1 MATRPLTAAILD
13 RALALVRTGAAH
25 EADRHDRFCLALEL
39 TRNLTPSGT
48 GCQTT
53 VVSSA
58 ESRRSDTARRAG
70 EKFVSVTPVDPGKN
84 AADVWHVIREQ
95 IKHRE
100 VLDEGSRAPANSVM
114 EVGVTVLRA
123 LDEAPLRTLHSPSLV
138 RSSPLS
144 AARRAMLEKRQFG
157 HRYDAF
163 PVDLAS
169 IEHRLPRLECP
180 HGDVEFLADDRTF
193 EDLNLSVDCLLRHR
207 KKLLEPRVDRSLP
220 RKHVFVLGAGPGG
233 LMTAIQLRLR
243 DHEVIICEQRE
254 VYARNRYIGVYKEVT
269 HLMASLGM
277 PERMTY
283 DFSQYRGKR
292 GIMLADIQ
300 TFLHGIALRLGVI
313 IYMGAV
319 PRSLTPQ
326 QLANGEVELQRAA
339 RSSAG
344 APGHSSIGMM
354 RWHFDTVS
362 RVRSGVTIRF
372 DTIVEATGGR
382 AGLRE
387 LLVGPENVVSIRAVA
402 KAAAARDTSLQTFF
416 DDPED
421 HCAEY
426 VESGYGCPP
435 GLRKSFATALLSGGK
450 DEIPDE
456 VPCFVS
462 NIDASIFN
470 KPMSATADSLGLAS
484 RIGDRDLAI
493 PHDWV
498 VLECR
503 LADQTLSRYHIEG
516 PLPQTFEFG
525 EQRLSTRDAL
535 DKLNPVSLLFRILYA
550 MGVPF
555 DAIDR
560 RRLIEFY
567 TTESSYG
574 DASDIVSTWVGTF
587 RGLRLGGDKP
597 IWCGT
602 VPGSDMVE
610 YAIVGE
616 ALQNAWYRFGVG
628 VDDTFAAAS
637 RFAEGLDLVFEERL
651 KQARRFERVM
661 SSRSVQILYHLYG
674 VAQHVDQ
681 GVVGPVL
688 TEYHIDEQHSVDVA
702 KAGLL
707 EAARQ
712 GGEMLAAETDIHTGG
727 TDPLLEAALDY
738 ERESLCRRVLT
749 LLKSFSY
756 RPDVLRQAQQP
767 LKPGDTD
774 WRTRAF
780 SAIESVLSVEHRE
793 LLSPLFRRALPQRH
807 GDAPGDRTRRERL
820 VELAMG
826 RYSWVSAWLRAC
838 ALHALD
844 PSAPGASAALT
855 RGATDPDPLIAQTA
869 TAALAA
875 IPGSGVVKLDRCS
888 PIERVLVLKEVS
900 LFKTIPH
907 EVLAGVAALVTER
920 WAAPNERIVEKGEP
934 GDCLYVIESG
944 SVRVHDGGRKLLRLG
959 PHQVFGELSLLDAAP
974 RSASVSA
981 LEPTRLFRLPQA
993 DFYALMNERPEI
1005 SRAINRVLC
1014 GMIRAANAANA
1025 SYLS

>member
-1 MATRPLTAAILD
+1 
-13 RALALVRTGAAH
+13 
-25 EADRHDRFCLALEL
+25 
-39 TRNLTPSGT
+39 
-48 GCQTT
+48 
-53 VVSSA
+53 VSSA
-58 ESRRSDTARRAG
+58 ESARSDTAQRDG
-70 EKFVSVTPVDPGKN
+70 EKFVSVTPVDPSKN
-84 AADVWHVIREQ
+84 APDVWHVVREQ
-95 IKHRE
+95 IKQCE
-100 VLDEGSRAPANSVM
+100 VVDAGRRASANSVM
-114 EVGVTVLRA
+114 EVGVSVLRA
-123 LDEAPLRTLHSPSLV
+123 LDEAPLRTLHSASLV

-144 AARRAMLEKRQFG
+144 AAGRAMLEKRQFG
-157 HRYDAF
+157 RHYDAS

-180 HGDVEFLADDRTF
+180 QGDVEFLADDRTF

-207 KKLLEPRVDRSLP
+207 KRLLEPRVDHALP

-243 DHEVIICEQRE
+243 DHEVIVCEQRE

-300 TFLHGIALRLGVI
+300 TFLHGIALKLGII

-319 PRSLTPQ
+319 ARSLTPE

-387 LLVGPENVVSIRAVA
+387 VLVGEENVVSIRTVA
-402 KAAAARDTSLQTFF
+402 KAAAARDASLQSFF

-435 GLRKSFATALLSGGK
+435 GLRKSFATALLSGGT

-456 VPCFVS
+456 IPCFVS
-462 NIDASIFN
+462 NIDASIFT

-525 EQRLSTRDAL
+525 GHRLSTREAL
-535 DKLNPVSLLFRILYA
+535 DKLNPVSLLLRVLYA

-567 TTESSYG
+567 TAESSYG

-587 RGLRLGGDKP
+587 RGLRLGGEEP
-597 IWCGT
+597 IWCGAVPSSNT
-602 VPGSDMVE
+602 VD

-637 RFAEGLDLVFEERL
+637 SFAEGLDLVFEDRL

-674 VAQHVDQ
+674 VARNVDQ

-702 KAGLL
+702 KARLL

-712 GGEMLAAETDIHTGG
+712 GSEMLAAETDIHTGG
-727 TDPLLEAALDY
+727 ADPLLEAALDY
-738 ERESLCRRVLT
+738 ERELLCRRVLT
-749 LLKSFSY
+749 LLESFSY

-774 WRTRAF
+774 WRAHAF
-780 SAIESVLSVEHRE
+780 TAIESVLSVEHRE

-807 GDAPGDRTRRERL
+807 DDAHGDRTRQERL

-826 RYSWVSAWLRAC
+826 RYSWVSSWLRAC
-838 ALHALD
+838 ALHGLD

-855 RGATDPDPLIAQTA
+855 RGAVDPDPLIAQTA

-900 LFKTIPH
+900 LFKTIPQ

-920 WAAPNERIVEKGEP
+920 WAAPHERIVEKGEP

-944 SVRVHDGGRKLLRLG
+944 SVRIHDGGRKLLRLG

-981 LEPTRLFRLPQA
+981 LESTRLFRLPQA

-1014 GMIRAANAANA
+1014 GMIRAANVANA
-1025 SYLS
+1025 SFLS